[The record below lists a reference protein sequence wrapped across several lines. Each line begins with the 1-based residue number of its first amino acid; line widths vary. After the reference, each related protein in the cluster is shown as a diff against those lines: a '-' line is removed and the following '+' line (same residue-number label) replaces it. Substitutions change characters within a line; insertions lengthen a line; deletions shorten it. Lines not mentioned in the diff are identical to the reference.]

1 MAETISNENIKRYE
15 KLKDVGVKIIKQTQ
29 KGLKDLKVRDRIVS
43 CHEPHTKALPKGKVG
58 KICKFGTKLSL
69 SMSANGYITAHKL
82 YDSNIADV
90 STLKQ
95 AVIKHSK
102 TFGKDFLGAAA
113 DRAYYD
119 EDLIK
124 VLEKKLVID
133 LLVPHKKNRDIKMK
147 PFMQDLYDRRAA
159 TQAKISEGKRT
170 CGLNKSYYK
179 GYNGDRMWAALSIM
193 ALNIRKLLRDIVK
206 IPELILKFTG

>member
-1 MAETISNENIKRYE
+1 
-15 KLKDVGVKIIKQTQ
+15 
-29 KGLKDLKVRDRIVS
+29 
-43 CHEPHTKALPKGKVG
+43 
-58 KICKFGTKLSL
+58 
-69 SMSANGYITAHKL
+69 
-82 YDSNIADV
+82 V

-102 TFGKDFLGAAA
+102 TFGKEFKGAAA

-119 EDLIK
+119 DDLIK

-133 LLVPHKKNRDIKMK
+133 LAIPHKKNRDIKMK

-179 GYNGDRMWAALSIM
+179 GYNGDRMWLALSIV

-206 IPELILKFTG
+206 SPELILRFTG